1 MLQTKKQTLKYVTK
15 FISSYSY
22 LFIEYLNFLRYD
34 IYQDDEFKGTV
45 QTTTSATFIS
55 LDSDTT
61 YKFSIRAIY
70 DVDGIEAGAFDTD
83 LFETTL

>member
-1 MLQTKKQTLKYVTK
+1 MC
-15 FISSYSY
+15 I
-22 LFIEYLNFLRYD
+22 RD
-34 IYQDDEFKGTV
+34 RFKGTV
-45 QTTTSATFIS
+45 QTLQSATFTS

-70 DVDGIEAGAFDTD
+70 DVDGEDAGAFDTD